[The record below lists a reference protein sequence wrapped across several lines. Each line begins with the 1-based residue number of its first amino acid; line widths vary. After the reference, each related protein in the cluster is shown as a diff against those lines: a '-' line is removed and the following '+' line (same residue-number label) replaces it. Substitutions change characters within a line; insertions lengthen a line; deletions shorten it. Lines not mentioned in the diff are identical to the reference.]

1 MGMTTHDAP
10 LGAWTDRLAAAVPD
24 PGGGAAAA
32 VVAGIGAA
40 VAAMADGYA
49 DDDRTDAVR
58 FERAR
63 AEAWAVADR
72 DARASA
78 DLAEVFGADAADRD
92 ADRTRRILEHAAESA
107 TAVTALVVDLAP
119 ALPALA
125 SRCPEPL
132 RPDVAVA
139 ARLLAAGARAGAV
152 NVRANAGACARAGS
166 AEEFVSGVRRREA
179 EAIEA
184 ADALD
189 RLAEEVTA
197 SL

>member
-1 MGMTTHDAP
+1 MGMKTHEAP
-10 LGAWTDRLAAAVPD
+10 LGAWADRLAAAVPD

-40 VAAMADGYA
+40 VAAMADGYV
-49 DDDRTDAVR
+49 DDDRTEAVR

-63 AEAWAVADR
+63 AEAWSVADR

-78 DLAEVFGADAADRD
+78 DLAEVFRGDAADQD
-92 ADRTRRILEHAAESA
+92 ADRTRRILERAAESA

-125 SRCPEPL
+125 NRCPEPL

-152 NVRANAGACARAGS
+152 NARANARACARAGS
-166 AEEFVSGVRRREA
+166 AEGFVSGVRRREA